1 MFMINLVCLYQA
13 QEPADMLKEEIFNHP
28 GRKFLQAWK
37 ENGIDNLLR
46 VFRMKDGVAKWWTME
61 KNFESKEYIKL

>member
-1 MFMINLVCLYQA
+1 
-13 QEPADMLKEEIFNHP
+13 MLKEEIFNHP

-46 VFRMKDGVAKWWTME
+46 VFRMKDGVATWWTME